1 MLGRSQKPVY
11 FRWKTHQL
19 ALSRLFQSSNL
30 WDNFTIKRRLM
41 LSLLT
46 PQSSHAQWTNTAGG
60 TPHPLEIW
68 GWLRVNGLKF
78 TLVCTWH
85 CAWKGCTF
93 SFFLFF
99 AVLKQSSLATNQLS
113 TKQDWG
119 KVGWPVSSF
128 FQTRLFFWYVF
139 KHLKVLSYITYL
151 GDRLECTVCW
161 FAGKHWA
168 S

>member
-1 MLGRSQKPVY
+1 MLGGSQKPVY

-30 WDNFTIKRRLM
+30 WNNFTIKHHLM
-41 LSLLT
+41 LRSWRSKAAMHNGQIQQAA
-46 PQSSHAQWTNTAGG
+46 P
-60 TPHPLEIW
+60 PHQLEIW

-85 CAWKGCTF
+85 CAWTGCTF
-93 SFFLFF
+93 CI
-99 AVLKQSSLATNQLS
+99 ADKAKQSC
-113 TKQDWG
+113 WG

-128 FQTRLFFWYVF
+128 FKQDFFWYVF

-161 FAGKHWA
+161 FAGKRWA